1 MPAGKV
7 HVHHPSI
14 FTEALEQIFS
24 DCNKLL
30 EKKSQSKQ
38 RRCVAVITFIFNCL
52 LAAKVGFKCFYHAFR
67 VFSDAR
73 FSSR

>member
-30 EKKSQSKQ
+30 EKKNHSQNKDVVWQ
-38 RRCVAVITFIFNCL
+38 WLHLFLTA
-52 LAAKVGFKCFYHAFR
+52 Y
-67 VFSDAR
+67 
-73 FSSR
+73 

>member
-7 HVHHPSI
+7 HVHHPCI

-30 EKKSQSKQ
+30 EKK
-38 RRCVAVITFIFNCL
+38 ITVKTKTLC
-52 LAAKVGFKCFYHAFR
+52 G
-67 VFSDAR
+67 SDYIY
-73 FSSR
+73 F